1 MLLPAVMLYI
11 RCTTYVILSLACDR
25 KFSHL
30 LLMLLYVHMCADG
43 EKKFKIYELFQ
54 LLDLVCAKATCIG
67 ALNAVKF
74 VLGKQKPTAYNIK

>member
-1 MLLPAVMLYI
+1 
-11 RCTTYVILSLACDR
+11 
-25 KFSHL
+25 
-30 LLMLLYVHMCADG
+30 MLLYVHMCADG